1 MENSLHARK
10 GVIAHGDKRG
20 LGSAGSYARR
30 LVATGLGLE

>member
-10 GVIAHGDKRG
+10 GVIAQGDKRG
-20 LGSAGSYARR
+20 LGSAGSHARR